1 MVEPEQFSCTSK
13 LTIGVMGSW
22 KLLIARDNIAGGI
35 AMFIPLKIKR
45 MTPLCL
51 MPLHCCFFLF
61 FTASDSG
68 ADQLNYFWLSVW
80 NTYVFQTSYF
90 SQVALT
96 YVTSRPERT
105 GRPNQGRNRSSSLI
119 IIGQVTESNPS
130 H

>member
-1 MVEPEQFSCTSK
+1 MEAFNSPRQYSWWYCHVYTSK
-13 LTIGVMGSW
+13 NKKDDPFVFDATT
-22 KLLIARDNIAGGI
+22 LL
-35 AMFIPLKIKR
+35 
-45 MTPLCL
+45 
-51 MPLHCCFFLF
+51 FFLF

-105 GRPNQGRNRSSSLI
+105 GRPNQGGIEVVPL
-119 IIGQVTESNPS
+119 
-130 H
+130 